1 MTTIDQ
7 NPEPFDPESW
17 YAARKAEFAQALP
30 NVGVTTHV
38 AVQGLS
44 ALYDADLRLLAPEP
58 ENDWCNVVAGWLRR
72 NRLALVKRDVAQLL
86 GEDA

>member
-7 NPEPFDPESW
+7 NPEPFDPEAW

-30 NVGVTTHV
+30 NVGITTHV

-44 ALYDADLRLLAPEP
+44 ALYDADLRRLVPEP
-58 ENDWCNVVAGWLRR
+58 GSDWSNVMAGWLRR
-72 NRLALVKRDVAQLL
+72 KRLALVKRDVAELL

>member
-1 MTTIDQ
+1 MTTINH
-7 NPEPFDPESW
+7 NPEPLDPEAW

-44 ALYDADLRLLAPEP
+44 ALYDADLRRLAPEP
-58 ENDWCNVVAGWLRR
+58 GSDWSNVVAGWLRR
-72 NRLALVKRDVAQLL
+72 KRLALVKREVADLL
-86 GEDA
+86 GDDA

>member
-7 NPEPFDPESW
+7 NPEPFDPEAW
-17 YAARKAEFAQALP
+17 YASRKAEFAQALP

-44 ALYDADLRLLAPEP
+44 ALYDADLRRLAPEP
-58 ENDWCNVVAGWLRR
+58 GSDWSNVMAGWLRR
-72 NRLALVKRDVAQLL
+72 KRLALVKRDVAELL